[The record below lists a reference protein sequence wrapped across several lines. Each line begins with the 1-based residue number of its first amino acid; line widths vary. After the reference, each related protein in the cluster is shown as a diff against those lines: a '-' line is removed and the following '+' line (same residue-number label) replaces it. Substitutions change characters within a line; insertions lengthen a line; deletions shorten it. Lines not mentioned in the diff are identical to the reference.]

1 MFYITFKKRKMSQI
15 TNNILMVRPTGFT
28 YNEETAVNNH
38 FQNPIKNINSK
49 KVTENAIREFDEM
62 VALLGNKGVSV
73 HVVDPKGNKNN
84 PDAVFPN
91 NWFSIHEDGTR
102 IIYPMFAKS
111 RRKERNLDIFK
122 SLEKNILFN
131 LKKNID
137 LTFYEDENLF
147 LEGTGSMV
155 LDRVNKIAYA
165 TLSERTSLKVLR
177 DFSKT
182 MRYKMVYFDSFHDNK
197 DKKSPVYHTN
207 VMLSVGN
214 HFAVVC
220 SNTISDRIEKFKLM
234 ESFEISGKEVVE
246 ISVSQMNNFAGNI
259 LQVMGS
265 NETPL
270 IVISKTAFNSM
281 EKAELSKLEKY
292 GELIVPSLE
301 TIETYGGGSARC
313 MMAELFF

>member
-182 MRYKMVYFDSFHDNK
+182 MRYKMVYFDSFHDSK
-197 DKKSPVYHTN
+197 DKKSPIYHTN
-207 VMLSVGN
+207 VMLTVGN

-220 SNTISDRIEKFKLM
+220 PNTIRDRIEKFKLM

-246 ISVSQMNNFAGNI
+246 ISISQMNNFAGNI

-270 IVISKTAFNSM
+270 IVMSKTALNSM
-281 EKAELSKLEKY
+281 DKPQISRLEKY
-292 GELIVPSLE
+292 GELISPSLE

>member
-1 MFYITFKKRKMSQI
+1 MFYTSFKKRKMSQI

-28 YNEETAVNNH
+28 FNVETAINNH

-49 KVTENAIREFDEM
+49 KVTENAIKEFDEM
-62 VALLGNKGVSV
+62 VSLLENKGVSV

-111 RRKERNLDIFK
+111 RRKERKVDIFK
-122 SLEKNILFN
+122 SLENNILFN
-131 LKKNID
+131 MKKVID
-137 LTFYEDENLF
+137 LTFYEADNLF

-165 TLSERTSLKVLR
+165 TLSQRTSLKVLR
-177 DFSKT
+177 DFSKI
-182 MRYKMVYFDSFHDNK
+182 MRYKMVYFDSFHE
-197 DKKSPVYHTN
+197 DKKSPIYHTN

-214 HFAVVC
+214 HFTVIC

-281 EKAELSKLEKY
+281 EKAQLSKLEKY

-301 TIETYGGGSARC
+301 TIENYGGGSARC
-313 MMAELFF
+313 MIAELFF

>member
-1 MFYITFKKRKMSQI
+1 MFYTSFKTRNMSQI

-38 FQNPIKNINSK
+38 FQNLIKNINSK
-49 KVTENAIREFDEM
+49 KVTENAIKEFDEM
-62 VALLGNKGVSV
+62 VALLENKGVSV
-73 HVVDPKGNKNN
+73 HVVDPKWNKNN

-131 LKKNID
+131 FKKNID

-165 TLSERTSLKVLR
+165 TLSQRTSLKVLR
-177 DFSKT
+177 YFSKT
-182 MRYKMVYFDSFHDNK
+182 MRYKLVYFDSFHDSK
-197 DKKSPVYHTN
+197 DRKSPIYHTN

-220 SNTISDRIEKFKLM
+220 SNTISDRIEKFKLL

>member
-1 MFYITFKKRKMSQI
+1 MSQI

-28 YNEETAVNNH
+28 FNEETAINNH
-38 FQNPIKNINSK
+38 FQNPIKNISSK

-62 VALLGNKGVSV
+62 VALLDNKGVNV
-73 HVVDPKGNKNN
+73 NVVDPKGNKSN

-91 NWFSIHEDGTR
+91 NWFSTHQDGTR
-102 IIYPMFAKS
+102 IIYPMYAKS
-111 RRKERNLDIFK
+111 RRKERKLDIFK

-131 LKKNID
+131 LKKVID
-137 LTFYEDENLF
+137 LTFYEAENLF

-165 TLSERTSLKVLR
+165 TLSERTSLKILR

-182 MRYKMVYFDSFHDNK
+182 MRYKMVYFDSFHEYK
-197 DKKSPVYHTN
+197 DKKSRIYHTN

-220 SNTISDRIEKFKLM
+220 SSTISDRIEKFKLL
-234 ESFEISGKEVVE
+234 ESFEISGKEVIE
-246 ISVSQMNNFAGNI
+246 ISISQMNNFAGNI

-270 IVISKTAFNSM
+270 IVISKTAFDAM
-281 EKAELSKLEKY
+281 DKPQITRLEKY
-292 GELIVPSLE
+292 GELICPSLE

>member
-1 MFYITFKKRKMSQI
+1 MFYTSFKTRNMSQI

-49 KVTENAIREFDEM
+49 KVTENAIKEFDEM
-62 VALLGNKGVSV
+62 VALLDNKGVSV
-73 HVVDPKGNKNN
+73 HVVDSKGNKNN

-131 LKKNID
+131 FKKNID

-165 TLSERTSLKVLR
+165 TLSQRTSLKVLR

-182 MRYKMVYFDSFHDNK
+182 MRYKLVYFDSFHDSK
-197 DKKSPVYHTN
+197 DKKSPIYHTN

-220 SNTISDRIEKFKLM
+220 SNTISDRIEKFKLL

>member
-1 MFYITFKKRKMSQI
+1 MSQI

-38 FQNPIKNINSK
+38 FQNPIKSINSK

-91 NWFSIHEDGTR
+91 NWFSVHEDGTR

-131 LKKNID
+131 LKKNFD

-182 MRYKMVYFDSFHDNK
+182 MRYKMVYFDSFHNSK
-197 DKKSPVYHTN
+197 DKKNPIYHTN
-207 VMLSVGN
+207 VMLTVGN

-246 ISVSQMNNFAGNI
+246 ISISQMNNFAGNI

-270 IVISKTAFNSM
+270 IVMSKTAFNSM
-281 EKAELSKLEKY
+281 DKPQISRLEKY
-292 GELIVPSLE
+292 GELISPSLK

-313 MMAELFF
+313 MMAELFFYIILFSFI

>member
-1 MFYITFKKRKMSQI
+1 
-15 TNNILMVRPTGFT
+15 MVRPTGFT

-38 FQNPIKNINSK
+38 FQNLIKNINSK
-49 KVTENAIREFDEM
+49 KVTENAIKEFDEM
-62 VALLGNKGVSV
+62 VALLENKGVSV

-111 RRKERNLDIFK
+111 RRKERILDIFK

-131 LKKNID
+131 FKKNID

-177 DFSKT
+177 DFSKK
-182 MRYKMVYFDSFHDNK
+182 MRYKMVYFDSFHDSK
-197 DKKSPVYHTN
+197 DKKSPIYHTN

-220 SNTISDRIEKFKLM
+220 SNTISDRIEKFKLL

-270 IVISKTAFNSM
+270 IVISKTAFKSM
-281 EKAELSKLEKY
+281 EKAQLSKLEKY

>member
-1 MFYITFKKRKMSQI
+1 MSQI

-111 RRKERNLDIFK
+111 RRKERNSDIFK

-182 MRYKMVYFDSFHDNK
+182 MRYKMVYFDSFHDSK
-197 DKKSPVYHTN
+197 DKKSPIYHTN
-207 VMLSVGN
+207 VMLTVGN

-220 SNTISDRIEKFKLM
+220 PNTIRDRIEKFKLM

-246 ISVSQMNNFAGNI
+246 ISISQMNNFAGNI

-265 NETPL
+265 KTPL
-270 IVISKTAFNSM
+270 IVMSKTAFNSM
-281 EKAELSKLEKY
+281 DKPQISRLEKY
-292 GELIVPSLE
+292 GELISPSLE

>member
-1 MFYITFKKRKMSQI
+1 
-15 TNNILMVRPTGFT
+15 MVRPTGFT

-62 VALLGNKGVSV
+62 VAFLDNKGVSV

-111 RRKERNLDIFK
+111 KRKERNLDIFK

-131 LKKNID
+131 LKKNLD

-155 LDRVNKIAYA
+155 LDRVNKVAYA
-165 TLSERTSLKVLR
+165 TLSERTS
-177 DFSKT
+177 FGFFTSEG
-182 MRYKMVYFDSFHDNK
+182 F
-197 DKKSPVYHTN
+197 KSCA
-207 VMLSVGN
+207 S
-214 HFAVVC
+214 
-220 SNTISDRIEKFKLM
+220 
-234 ESFEISGKEVVE
+234 
-246 ISVSQMNNFAGNI
+246 
-259 LQVMGS
+259 
-265 NETPL
+265 
-270 IVISKTAFNSM
+270 
-281 EKAELSKLEKY
+281 
-292 GELIVPSLE
+292 
-301 TIETYGGGSARC
+301 
-313 MMAELFF
+313 

>member
-1 MFYITFKKRKMSQI
+1 MSQI

-38 FQNPIKNINSK
+38 FQNPIKKINSK
-49 KVTENAIREFDEM
+49 KVTENAICEFDEM
-62 VALLGNKGVSV
+62 VDLLVDKGVSV
-73 HVVDPKGNKNN
+73 DVVDPKGNKNN

-111 RRKERNLDIFK
+111 RRKERKVEIFK
-122 SLEKNILFN
+122 SLENNILFN
-131 LKKNID
+131 MKKVID

-177 DFSKT
+177 DFSKK
-182 MRYKMVYFDSFHDNK
+182 MRYKMVYFDSFHDSK
-197 DKKSPVYHTN
+197 DKKNPIYHTN
-207 VMLSVGN
+207 VMLTVGN

-220 SNTISDRIEKFKLM
+220 SNTIGDRIEKFKLM

-281 EKAELSKLEKY
+281 EKAQLSKLEKY